1 MRDMYFLALAT
12 DYDGTIAHHGAVD
25 APTLAALE
33 RFKKTGRRLI
43 LVTGRELPDLKR
55 VFPEVTLF
63 NLVVAEN
70 GALLYDPE
78 TEKEHCIAP
87 APPAAFV
94 EELRRRGVTPLSV
107 GRSIVATWEPHEKTV
122 IDVIRDMGLDMQII
136 FNKGA
141 VMILPAGMNKAAGLR
156 AGLKR
161 LDLAEPN
168 VVAVGDA
175 ENDHAFLL
183 ACGCSAAVAN
193 ALPTVRD
200 ECDVVL
206 ANHHGAGVVELVDMI
221 CREDVR
227 LLPAHRHGLLVGQD
241 RAGEKVYLEPHRGT
255 ILIAGS
261 SGIGKSTLATAITE
275 RMVEKA
281 LEFCVFDPEG
291 DFAELEGA
299 VSVGDPK
306 TPPILDESLNLLR
319 KLSAN
324 VVVNTQALRLA
335 ERPTFFAKI
344 LPQVLSLRARTG
356 RPHWLLIDEAHH
368 LLSAEREDVIQ
379 VLPEHMPATI
389 FITVHPETIAQAA
402 LRRVEYVLT
411 LGPNAADVIEN
422 FCEAAGETPP
432 PRPVAHEA
440 REILFWERSR
450 KRAPIV
456 IKPVRPQQAKNRH
469 VRKYAEG
476 ELPKDFSFYFRGPGN
491 KLNLRAQNL
500 MLFAQIAEGVDD
512 ATWEHHRRLRDYSG
526 WFRRVIKDDELTAE
540 AEAAETDT
548 ALDAVE
554 SRRRIIDA
562 INRRYTAPA
571 RAPR

>member
-1 MRDMYFLALAT
+1 MYFLALAT

-25 APTLAALE
+25 APTLDALE
-33 RFKKTGRRLI
+33 RLKKTGRRLI

-55 VFPEVTLF
+55 VFPALTLF
-63 NLVVAEN
+63 DLVVAEN
-70 GALLYDPE
+70 GALLYEPA

-94 EELRRRGVTPLSV
+94 EELRRRGVTPLSA
-107 GRSIVATWEPHEKTV
+107 GRSIVATWEPNERTV
-122 IDVIRDMGLDMQII
+122 IEVIRDMALDLQII

-141 VMILPAGMNKAAGLR
+141 VMILPAGMNKAAGLK
-156 AGLKR
+156 AGLKH
-161 LDLAEPN
+161 LGLAEPN

-183 ACGCSAAVAN
+183 SCGCSAAVAN
-193 ALPTVRD
+193 ALATVKD

-206 ANHHGAGVVELVDMI
+206 ENHHGAGVAELVEMI
-221 CREDVR
+221 LREDVR
-227 LLPAHRHGLLVGQD
+227 MLPTHRHGLLVGHERD
-241 RAGEKVYLEPHRGT
+241 GTPMHLEPHRGT
-255 ILIAGS
+255 VLIAGS

-275 RMVEKA
+275 RMAEKS

-291 DFAELEGA
+291 DYAELEGA
-299 VSVGDPK
+299 VSVGDAK
-306 TPPILDESLNLLR
+306 TPPILDESINLLR

-324 VVVNTQALRLA
+324 VVVNTQALRLP

-368 LLSAEREDVIQ
+368 LLSAERGDVVQ

-389 FITVHPETIAQAA
+389 FITVHPESVLPAA
-402 LRRVEYVLT
+402 LKRVEYVLA
-411 LGPNAADVIEN
+411 LGP
-422 FCEAAGETPP
+422 EAAKVIASFCAAIGEAPP
-432 PRPVAHEA
+432 PSPRPHGED
-440 REILFWERSR
+440 EILFWERS
-450 KRAPIV
+450 KGSAPRAV
-456 IKPVRPQQAKNRH
+456 KALRPQQARNRH

-476 ELPKDFSFYFRGPGN
+476 ELAKDISFYFRGPGN
-491 KLNLRAQNL
+491 RLNLRAQNL

-512 ATWEHHRRLRDYSG
+512 DTWEHHRRIHDYSG

-540 AEAAETDT
+540 AEAAEADP
-548 ALDAVE
+548 ALDPAE
-554 SRRRIIDA
+554 SRRRIIEA
-562 INRRYTAPA
+562 IHRRYTAPA

>member
-1 MRDMYFLALAT
+1 MRIMYFLALAT

-25 APTLAALE
+25 EPTLAALE

-43 LVTGRELPDLKR
+43 LVTGRELPDLKT
-55 VFPEVTLF
+55 VFPQLDLF
-63 NLVVAEN
+63 DLAVVEN
-70 GALLYDPE
+70 GALLYDPA

-87 APPAAFV
+87 PPSPAFV
-94 EELRRRGVTPLSV
+94 QELRRRGVPVST

-122 IDVIRDMGLDMQII
+122 IDVIRDMGLDLQII

-141 VMILPAGMNKAAGLR
+141 VMILPAGINKAVGLK

-183 ACGCSAAVAN
+183 SCGCSAAVAN
-193 ALPTVRD
+193 ALPTVKD
-200 ECDVVL
+200 ECDIQLASHHGGGVQELVELIVRDDARVL
-206 ANHHGAGVVELVDMI
+206 AP
-221 CREDVR
+221 R
-227 LLPAHRHGLLVGQD
+227 RHGILVGHD
-241 RAGEKVYLEPHRGT
+241 REGREVYLEPHRGT
-255 ILIAGS
+255 VLIAGS
-261 SGIGKSTLATAITE
+261 SGIGKSTIATALTE

-291 DFAELEGA
+291 DYAELDGA

-306 TPPILDESLNLLR
+306 SAPILDETLNLLR

-324 VVVNTQALRLA
+324 VVVNTQALRVP

-368 LLSAEREDVIQ
+368 LLTAEREDVIQ

-389 FITVHPETIAQAA
+389 FVTVHPETMLPAA
-402 LRRVEYVLT
+402 LKRVQYVMT
-411 LGPNAADVIEN
+411 LGPNAAQVIRN
-422 FCEAAGETPP
+422 FCKAVGEKPP
-432 PRPVAHEA
+432 PRAPAHAEE
-440 REILFWERSR
+440 EILFWERGAR
-450 KRAPIV
+450 KAPIAV
-456 IKPVRPQQAKNRH
+456 KALHPRQAKNRH

-491 KLNLRAQNL
+491 RLNLRAQNL

-512 ATWEHHRRLRDYSG
+512 ATWEHHRRSGDYSG
-526 WFRRVIKDDELTAE
+526 WFRRVIKDEELA
-540 AEAAETDT
+540 AEAAAAESDSQ
-548 ALDAVE
+548 LDPSE
-554 SRRRIIDA
+554 SRLRIIDA
-562 INRRYTAPA
+562 IHRRYTAPA
-571 RAPR
+571 RAPH

>member
-1 MRDMYFLALAT
+1 MYFLALAT
-12 DYDGTIAHHGAVD
+12 DYDGTIAHHGTVD

-70 GALLYDPE
+70 GALLYDPA

-87 APPAAFV
+87 SPPPAFV
-94 EELRRRGVTPLSV
+94 DELRRRGVTPLSV

-122 IDVIRDMGLDMQII
+122 IDVIRDMALDMQII

-193 ALPTVRD
+193 ALATVRD
-200 ECDVVL
+200 ECDIVL
-206 ANHHGAGVVELVDMI
+206 GNHHGAGVAELVEMI

-255 ILIAGS
+255 VLIAGS

-275 RMVEKA
+275 RMVEKS

-324 VVVNTQALRLA
+324 VVVNTQALRLD
-335 ERPTFFAKI
+335 ERPTFFARI

-368 LLSAEREDVIQ
+368 LLSAEREDVVQ

-389 FITVHPETIAQAA
+389 FITVHPETIAPAA
-402 LRRVEYVLT
+402 LKRVEYVMT
-411 LGPNAADVIEN
+411 LGPNAAEVIAS
-422 FCEAAGETPP
+422 FCAAAGVPP
-432 PRPVAHEA
+432 PPLPAAHEE
-440 REILFWERSR
+440 REILFWERS
-450 KRAPIV
+450 KNGAPIV
-456 IKPVRPQQAKNRH
+456 VKPLRPQQAKNRH

-476 ELPKDFSFYFRGPGN
+476 ELPKDFSFYFRGPDN

-512 ATWEHHRRLRDYSG
+512 ATWEHHRRIKDYSG

-540 AEAAETDT
+540 AEAAETDLD
-548 ALDAVE
+548 LDAAE

-562 INRRYTAPA
+562 INKRYTAPA

>member
-440 REILFWERSR
+440 REILFWERSK

>member
-1 MRDMYFLALAT
+1 MYFLALAT
-12 DYDGTIAHHGAVD
+12 DYDGTIAHHGVVEAPMLD
-25 APTLAALE
+25 ALH

-55 VFPEVTLF
+55 VFPQVTLF
-63 NLVVAEN
+63 DLVVAEN
-70 GALLYDPE
+70 GALLYEPA
-78 TEKEHCIAP
+78 TEKEHCLTP
-87 APPAAFV
+87 PPPPAFV
-94 EELRRRGVTPLSV
+94 AELARRGVTPLST

-122 IDVIRDMGLDMQII
+122 IEVIRDMGLDLQII

-183 ACGCSAAVAN
+183 TCGCSAAVSN
-193 ALPTVRD
+193 ALPSVKE
-200 ECDVVL
+200 ECDIRL
-206 ANHHGAGVVELVDMI
+206 KNPHGLGVTELIDLI
-221 CREDVR
+221 LREDVR
-227 LLPAHRHGLLVGQD
+227 ILPAQRHGLVVGKD
-241 RAGEKVYLEPHRGT
+241 RTGAPVHIEPHRGT
-255 ILIAGS
+255 VLIAGS
-261 SGIGKSTLATAITE
+261 SGIGKSTLATALTE
-275 RMVEKA
+275 RMAEKA

-291 DFAELEGA
+291 DYAELEGA
-299 VSVGDPK
+299 ISVGDAK
-306 TPPILDESLNLLR
+306 TPPILEESLNLLR
-319 KLSAN
+319 KLAAN
-324 VVVNTQALRLA
+324 VVVNTQALRLP

-368 LLSAEREDVIQ
+368 LLSAEREDVVQ

-389 FITVHPETIAQAA
+389 FITVHPEAMIAAA
-402 LRRVEYVLT
+402 LKRVEYVIA
-411 LGPNAADVIEN
+411 LGPNAAQVIES
-422 FCEAAGETPP
+422 FCVAVGDAPP
-432 PRPVAHEA
+432 PAAAPHGD
-440 REILFWERSR
+440 REVLFWERSG
-450 KRAPIV
+450 RAAPVAVRPI
-456 IKPVRPQQAKNRH
+456 RPQQAKNRH

-476 ELPKDFSFYFRGPGN
+476 ELGKDISFYFRGPDN

-512 ATWEHHRRLRDYSG
+512 ATWEHHRRLNDYSG
-526 WFRRVIKDDELTAE
+526 WFRRVIKDEGLTAE
-540 AEAAETDT
+540 AKAAEVDPS
-548 ALDAVE
+548 LDPVE
-554 SRRRIIDA
+554 SRRVIIEA
-562 INRRYTAPA
+562 IHRRYTAPA